1 MKGLLRWNN
10 NKNEIP
16 IVKNFSSKLLN
27 NLKKYAIIL
36 SEDFPNF
43 VRVDLY
49 VFHEN
54 IYFSE
59 LTFDAN
65 EGIPV
70 FKKYKV
76 IQEAGKHWR
85 RIDWNNLFIS
95 QKEHLLI
102 DDIVNSI

>member
-1 MKGLLRWNN
+1 MISRFDPEFKLI

-16 IVKNFSSKLLN
+16 IVNKLNSKILN

-49 VFHEN
+49 VFHEE

-70 FKKYKV
+70 FRKYK
-76 IQEAGKHWR
+76 IINETGKHWK
-85 RIDWNNLFIS
+85 RID
-95 QKEHLLI
+95 
-102 DDIVNSI
+102 